1 MDLKT
6 DINHKKLQFLISE
19 MKSEH
24 RHVCFVRHAWLYIK
38 QWKSP
43 VRAKGRMKHSCD
55 GVWLYALWLKRK
67 KLDDDRTMTDRSCTV
82 PGAVGTGRG
91 GGEQVRG
98 DTLDSINTAEAILR
112 EKSVFFLFFPNTL
125 LDESVKFFLLVIK
138 GGFNQHSSLNST
150 VK

>member
-55 GVWLYALWLKRK
+55 GVWLYALWLKRQ
-67 KLDDDRTMTDRSCTV
+67 KLDHDRTMTDRSCTV

-91 GGEQVRG
+91 GASPRRYPGFNQHCRSHLKRKVC
-98 DTLDSINTAEAILR
+98 
-112 EKSVFFLFFPNTL
+112 FFLFFPNTL

-138 GGFNQHSSLNST
+138 GGFNHHSSLNST